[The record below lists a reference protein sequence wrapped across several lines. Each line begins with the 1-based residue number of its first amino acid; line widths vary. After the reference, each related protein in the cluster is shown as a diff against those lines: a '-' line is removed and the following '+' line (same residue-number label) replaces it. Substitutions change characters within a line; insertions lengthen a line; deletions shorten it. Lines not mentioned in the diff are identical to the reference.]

1 MKKYF
6 YFMSLI
12 LGLVVSAMV
21 FVSCG
26 DDEVEPNGGGN
37 SGKNAEQNTTD
48 VAVTG
53 SVSEVGAFWA
63 QINGVVNLEVIT
75 ASYTNVTIGVEVSTT
90 EDFKEKKRTKAS
102 DVVGRKFS
110 VRVTPLS
117 TETKFYYRTYVSVS
131 SLSYDYLGETYSFTT
146 QGLPSVNGHYYVD
159 LGLPSGT
166 LWATCNVGATSPE
179 GYGNYFAW
187 GETEPYDENGKTTFN
202 WGTYTLCNGSYDTL
216 TKYCNSSSY
225 GTVDNKTELDLEDDA
240 AYVNWG
246 KQWRMPSLEQFKELT
261 NGSYTTT
268 EWTSVNGIY
277 GRLITSK
284 LNGNSIFLPA
294 AGYRYDAS
302 LYYAGSYGVYWSRT
316 LDYPGSA
323 WGLDFT
329 SDGVRTYVDY
339 RYYGQSVR
347 PVRLSE

>member
-1 MKKYF
+1 MCTF
-6 YFMSLI
+6 IGTS
-12 LGLVVSAMV
+12 VV

-53 SVSEVGAFWA
+53 SVSELSAFWA

-90 EDFKEKKRTKAS
+90 EDFKDKERTKAS

-110 VRVTPLS
+110 VRVFLGYPD
-117 TETKFYYRTYVSVS
+117 TKYYYRTYVSVS
-131 SLSYDYLGETYSFTT
+131 SLSYDYYGETYSFVTKP
-146 QGLPSVNGHYYVD
+146 LDNSNHYVD

-166 LWATCNVGATSPE
+166 LWATMNVGASKPE
-179 GYGNYFAW
+179 YYGDYFAW
-187 GETEPYDENGKTTFN
+187 GETEPYNENGKSTFN
-202 WGTYTLCNGSYDTL
+202 WSTYKWCNGSFSTL
-216 TKYCNSSSY
+216 TKYNTYSSY

-246 KQWRMPSLEQFKELT
+246 SSWRMPSKQQFDELI
-261 NGSYTTT
+261 NSSYTTT
-268 EWTSVNGIY
+268 EWTSVNGIG

-284 LNGNSIFLPA
+284 TNGNSIFLPA
-294 AGYRYDAS
+294 AGCRGGTS
-302 LYYAGSYGVYWSRT
+302 LLTAGSYGNYWSRT
-316 LDYPGSA
+316 LYSSDSSDARDLNFNSGSIY
-323 WGLDFT
+323 
-329 SDGVRTYVDY
+329 TYSSS
-339 RYYGQSVR
+339 RYDGQSVR

>member
-1 MKKYF
+1 M
-6 YFMSLI
+6 
-12 LGLVVSAMV
+12 LGLVVSGMV
-21 FVSCG
+21 VTSCG

-53 SVSEVGAFWA
+53 SVSEVGALWA

-75 ASYTNVTIGVEVSTT
+75 ASYTNVTIGVEVSET
-90 EDFKEKKRTKAS
+90 EDFKNKKRIEAT

-110 VRVTPLS
+110 VRTDLLMPES
-117 TETKFYYRTYVSVS
+117 KYYYRTYVKVS

-146 QGLPSVNGHYYVD
+146 KKLPSVNGHYYVD

-166 LWATCNVGATSPE
+166 LWAYTNVGASRPE
-179 GYGNYFAW
+179 EYGNYFAW

-202 WGTYTLCNGSYDTL
+202 WSTYKWCNGSSSTL
-216 TKYCNSSSY
+216 TKYNTSSSY

-246 KQWRMPSLEQFKELT
+246 SSWRMPSKAQIDELF
-261 NGSYTTT
+261 NSSYTTT
-268 EWTSVNGIY
+268 ERTSVNGVN
-277 GRLITSK
+277 GMLITSK
-284 LNGNSIFLPA
+284 TNGNSIFLPA
-294 AGYRYDAS
+294 AGYRNDSS
-302 LYYAGSYGVYWSRT
+302 LYNRGSIGYYWSRS
-316 LDYPGSA
+316 LESSN
-323 WGLDFT
+323 T
-329 SDGVRTYVDY
+329 SNAYNLYFDSSYIYTYYAYY
-339 RYYGQSVR
+339 RYYGLSVR